1 MMQFEEAPQKER
13 LKIANQIFRELYN
26 DEVTD
31 SLIKLPLPTSPDTV
45 KAHLY
50 YWMGEQKFYAQDFTR
65 GITYFNK
72 ALEVI
77 DTKNLGLICDTY
89 NDLAICQTRCGLFSS
104 AINSASRCIE
114 IGEQMNDKERLV
126 TATNIV
132 GAIYLMAKQ
141 SAEAEKYLQRSLRL
155 AMELKDSVKT
165 AVRYGTLSEIYH
177 TMGNNQKAIVYA
189 REALRL
195 DSLRGDAMRMAV
207 RRVQLA
213 SPLFALNHTE
223 QGGRLLRQA
232 RPVLES
238 AHNMVSL
245 AICLDQLGYVALRQ
259 KRWSEATQCFEQVIS
274 IYAQTGERFG
284 ESKAQW
290 GLWLSLQHSDMHR
303 AARHLEAYAVLK
315 DSLYQKDVARMTAD
329 YDARYKNQELRLMN
343 EQEREH
349 SRMVKWILGSIVAL
363 LSVGIAVLLYIL
375 TLKAKNAR
383 MKKQLDKVR
392 SHLLTPADREF
403 VERVDSLVDRQ
414 LQECRIDLEQ
424 LAAALCITRP
434 QLNRRMK
441 ALMDE
446 SMSGHVNRIRME
458 RAKRLMAEGSMNI
471 GEIARACGFEDTAY
485 FSRFFK
491 KQEGVS
497 PSDYK
502 AAQRSDA

>member
-1 MMQFEEAPQKER
+1 M
-13 LKIANQIFRELYN
+13 
-26 DEVTD
+26 
-31 SLIKLPLPTSPDTV
+31 
-45 KAHLY
+45 KAYLY

-104 AINSASRCIE
+104 AISAASRCIE

-126 TATNIV
+126 TATNII
-132 GAIYLMAKQ
+132 GSIYLMAKQ
-141 SAEAEKYLQRSLRL
+141 SAEGEKYLQRSLRL
-155 AMELKDSVKT
+155 AQELNDSVKT
-165 AVRYGTLSEIYH
+165 AVRYGTLSELYH
-177 TMGNNQKAIVYA
+177 TMGNNQKAVEYA

-195 DSLRGDAMRMAV
+195 DSLRGDTMRMAV

-213 SPLFALNHTE
+213 SPLFALNQTE
-223 QGGRLLRQA
+223 QARQLLCQA
-232 RPVLES
+232 RPPLES

-274 IYAQTGERFG
+274 IYTKTGERFG

-290 GLWLSLQHSDMHR
+290 GLWLSLQHGDIHR
-303 AARHLEAYAVLK
+303 AAEHLEAYAILK

-329 YDARYKNQELRLMN
+329 YDARYHNNELRLLN
-343 EQEREH
+343 EQEKEH
-349 SRMVKWILGSIVAL
+349 NRMVKWISGSIIAL
-363 LSVGIAVLLYIL
+363 LSAGIAVLLFIL
-375 TLKAKNAR
+375 RLKSKNAR

-392 SHLLTPADREF
+392 SHLLTPADNEF
-403 VERVDSLVDRQ
+403 IERVDGLVAKQ
-414 LQECRIDLEQ
+414 LQECRVDLEQ
-424 LAAALCITRP
+424 VASSLCITRP
-434 QLNRRMK
+434 QLNRKMK

-446 SMSGHVNRIRME
+446 SMSRHVNRIRLE
-458 RAKRLMAEGSMNI
+458 RAKRLMEEGSMNI
-471 GEIARACGFEDTAY
+471 SEIARACGFEDTAY

-491 KQEGVS
+491 RQEGVS

-502 AAQRSDA
+502 SGLRSED